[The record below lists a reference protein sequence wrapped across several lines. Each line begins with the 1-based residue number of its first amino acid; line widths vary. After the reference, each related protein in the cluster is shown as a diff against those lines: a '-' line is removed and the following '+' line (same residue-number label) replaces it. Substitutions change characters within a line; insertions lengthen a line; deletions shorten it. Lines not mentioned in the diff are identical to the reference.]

1 MAIYHHYLHD
11 YYRLGEKLK
20 IDWARNST
28 WRQVNNL
35 VQHRKLLSTDTLI
48 YEGSLCVRYLS
59 SGALQR
65 IEPLQLVLPGLQEG
79 RPGIEH
85 QGAPT
90 SPYAR
95 LPAS

>member
-11 YYRLGEKLK
+11 YYKLSEKLK
-20 IDWARNST
+20 IHWAQNST
-28 WRQVNNL
+28 WQQVKNL
-35 VQHRKLLSTDTLI
+35 VQHHKLPSTDALI

-59 SGALQR
+59 GGALQR

-79 RPGIEH
+79 RPGIKH

-90 SPYAR
+90 LPYAR